1 MLLGYLMCNVLLA
14 WAMLQQPYL
23 SKTLSSSPPQNPN
36 KWIHSVIFEPQPT
49 IQLRCLSY
57 KVTSFLDFQPFIN
70 GFQSVNNHIEN
81 LWADIQDL
89 YYFWYLFVPIAHV
102 TIDPTINN
110 SHIEDF
116 LKSHAC
122 NQCPY
127 ACQAKMKFEKFKWE
141 IHYIL
146 KIFHATY
153 KKFLTA
159 IDHIDYH
166 PSQIQSNITRTKRS
180 VTYEIYGCYHSPTK
194 ILTPSEENFLNAFM
208 EALYKINP
216 SLHKNLFHMKRVGI
230 FTWILG
236 WGIFSNARNIAKI
249 NDNIHTLQKQNQL
262 QDKQIKQLAN
272 YLNLTMHQVDRH
284 NEMLYEMDTKMTIM
298 NKTIQHIMWNLDT
311 MRYETNLLH
320 FFQNKLYRV
329 YTSLYALQSYTESLF
344 EYMRALASQE
354 LNPMIIPPDILKNIL
369 HRIETDIKLHARLK
383 LCEDLET
390 NIWSYYG
397 TIKLTP
403 IVLEDY
409 LMLILTVPLIDQS
422 LHMNLYKV
430 YNPPCYI
437 QPCMCMHNMK

>member
-1 MLLGYLMCNVLLA
+1 MALLMLLGYLMCNVLLA

-23 SKTLSSSPPQNPN
+23 SKTLSSPPLKNPN
-36 KWIHSVIFEPQPT
+36 KWIHSVIFEPQPK
-49 IQLRCLSY
+49 IQLTHSSY

-70 GFQSVNNHIEN
+70 GFQSVNNYLDN
-81 LWADIQDL
+81 LWADIQDP
-89 YYFWYLFVPIAHV
+89 YYFWYLFVPIAHI

-110 SHIEDF
+110 SHIENF

-122 NQCPY
+122 IQHPY

-141 IHYIL
+141 IHYIM

-194 ILTPSEENFLNAFM
+194 TLTPSEESFLNAFM

-216 SLHKNLFHMKRVGI
+216 SLHKNLSHMKRVGI

-249 NDNIHTLQKQNQL
+249 KDNIHALQKQNQL

-284 NEMLYEMDTKMTIM
+284 SEMLYEMDTKMTIM
-298 NKTIQHIMWNLDT
+298 NKTIQQIMWNLDT

-329 YTSLYALQSYTESLF
+329 YTSLYALQLDTES
-344 EYMRALASQE
+344 S
-354 LNPMIIPPDILKNIL
+354 I
-369 HRIETDIKLHARLK
+369 
-383 LCEDLET
+383 
-390 NIWSYYG
+390 
-397 TIKLTP
+397 
-403 IVLEDY
+403 
-409 LMLILTVPLIDQS
+409 
-422 LHMNLYKV
+422 
-430 YNPPCYI
+430 
-437 QPCMCMHNMK
+437 